1 MNRIEEL
8 KSKIR
13 FYEEQLGEDEGDVYE
28 EYEVELVAAIDE
40 LNRLTK
46 MKAGKS

>member
-1 MNRIEEL
+1 MDRIEEL

-13 FYEEQLGEDEGDVYE
+13 FYEEQLGEDEGDLYE

-46 MKAGKS
+46 MKIEKS

>member
-1 MNRIEEL
+1 MDRIEEL
-8 KSKIR
+8 KSLIR
-13 FYEEQLGEDEGDVYE
+13 FYEEQLGEDEGDLYE

-46 MKAGKS
+46 KANYNN